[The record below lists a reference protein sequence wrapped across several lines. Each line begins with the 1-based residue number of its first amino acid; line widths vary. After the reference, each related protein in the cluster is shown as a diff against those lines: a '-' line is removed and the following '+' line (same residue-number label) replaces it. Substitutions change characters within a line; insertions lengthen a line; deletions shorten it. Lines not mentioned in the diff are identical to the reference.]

1 MTKTDNMAEIGM
13 HAFERAGLGKA
24 PFRCIGVR
32 EEVFKATPD
41 APRQP
46 GTCCDFCGTGIM
58 VVCVIQDATG
68 KRFKV
73 GSDCVAKT
81 GDKGL
86 IKAFRTSPR
95 QREMARKARQRA
107 DDRVIAE
114 WDALWADPAT
124 SKALEGMHPCL
135 WNGEP
140 NTAETLED
148 NIKRRWNWSGA
159 AGRKRN
165 LKQLKAILANVN

>member
-1 MTKTDNMAEIGM
+1 MAKSDNTSDIGK
-13 HAFERAGLGKA
+13 HVFERAGLGVA
-24 PFRCIGVR
+24 PFRFVGVT
-32 EEVFKATPD
+32 ESIFKAAPD

-58 VVCVIQDATG
+58 VVCIIQDANG

-95 QREMARKARQRA
+95 QREMARMQRQRA
-107 DDRVIAE
+107 DERVIAE
-114 WDALWADPAT
+114 WNDLWAAPSTLVAI
-124 SKALEGMHPCL
+124 SGKFPRMF
-135 WNGEP
+135 NGEP
-140 NTAETLED
+140 NTAETLEE
-148 NIKRRWNWSGA
+148 NMKRRWSWSGA
-159 AGRKRN
+159 AGRKRL
-165 LKQLKAILANVN
+165 LKQLKFNIQ